1 MNSCIQFKPSNCRN
15 CYKCIRHCPV
25 KSIRFENNQAHI
37 VHDECIL
44 CGECFV
50 VCPQNAK
57 EIRND
62 VDKVKEVIKSGRPVY
77 ASVAPSFV
85 GNYDGANITMFANA
99 LKKLGFTDAEE
110 TALGAN
116 IFKNEYERM
125 IERNDSNVII
135 SSCCHSINTLIQKYY
150 PAALPFLAHVM
161 SPMQAH
167 CKEIKKA
174 HPDAFTVFIG
184 PCISKKDEADKYP
197 EFVDA
202 VLTFE
207 ELTGWFNEK
216 EVKIEY
222 CEDQSPKGRS
232 RLFPTTG
239 GILRSMKR
247 NHDICTYI
255 SVDGVEN
262 CKNAIQDIIDGKVN
276 RCFIEMSACVGSC
289 IGGPA
294 MDKRKSPIG
303 DFMRVDEYAGNDD
316 FVMDIPASAELT
328 KEMKYIGIN
337 RQKPGSK
344 AIEEILKKMGKN
356 SPADELNCGSCGYET
371 CRDKAMAV
379 YFGKSDINMCMPYL
393 IEKAESFS
401 DTIIKNTP
409 NAIFVLNESLEIQQ
423 MNKTAREMFNIK
435 NIHDVLNE
443 PVVRILD
450 PLPFVN
456 VLNDGVNIRD
466 KKVYLA
472 EYNKY
477 VEQTIILDRSYHIM
491 ICFMRDVTEEELQKN
506 KKETMSK
513 NTVDIADK
521 VIEKQMRVVQEI
533 ASLLGE
539 TTAETKIALTKLK
552 ESLNDE

>member
-62 VDKVKEVIKSGRPVY
+62 VDKVKEVIKSVRPVY

-116 IFKNEYERM
+116 IVKNEYERM

-316 FVMDIPASAELT
+316 FVMDIPASEELT

>member
-1 MNSCIQFKPSNCRN
+1 
-15 CYKCIRHCPV
+15 
-25 KSIRFENNQAHI
+25 
-37 VHDECIL
+37 
-44 CGECFV
+44 
-50 VCPQNAK
+50 
-57 EIRND
+57 
-62 VDKVKEVIKSGRPVY
+62 
-77 ASVAPSFV
+77 
-85 GNYDGANITMFANA
+85 
-99 LKKLGFTDAEE
+99 
-110 TALGAN
+110 
-116 IFKNEYERM
+116 
-125 IERNDSNVII
+125 
-135 SSCCHSINTLIQKYY
+135 
-150 PAALPFLAHVM
+150 
-161 SPMQAH
+161 
-167 CKEIKKA
+167 
-174 HPDAFTVFIG
+174 
-184 PCISKKDEADKYP
+184 
-197 EFVDA
+197 
-202 VLTFE
+202 
-207 ELTGWFNEK
+207 
-216 EVKIEY
+216 
-222 CEDQSPKGRS
+222 
-232 RLFPTTG
+232 
-239 GILRSMKR
+239 MKR

>member
-116 IFKNEYERM
+116 IVKNEYERM

-477 VEQTIILDRSYHIM
+477 VEQTVILDRSYHIM